1 MEVIL
6 RENVEGLGKRGD
18 IVRVKDGYARN
29 YLIPRRLA
37 VPVTPGNIKQIEL
50 EKKNW
55 AIKHQ
60 KEIEAAEAIKDIIE
74 KITIT
79 VTKKAGENNQLF
91 GSVTAQDIADALAK
105 EKVEIDKKKIEL
117 PEQIKELGTFPVKIK
132 LHPEITVETK
142 VYVVS
147 E

>member
-37 VPVTPGNIKQIEL
+37 VPMTEGNLKQIEL

-55 AIKHQ
+55 ALKHQ

-91 GSVTAQDIADALAK
+91 GSVTAQDIAEALKK
-105 EKVEIDKKKIEL
+105 EKVDIDKKKIEL

-132 LHPEITVETK
+132 IHPEVVVETK

>member
-37 VPVTPGNIKQIEL
+37 VAVTPGNIKQIEL

-55 AIKHQ
+55 ALKHQ
-60 KEIEAAEAIKDIIE
+60 KEIEAAEAVKDIIE

-117 PEQIKELGTFPVKIK
+117 PEPIKELGTFPVKIK
-132 LHPEITVETK
+132 IHPEVVVETK

>member
-37 VPVTPGNIKQIEL
+37 MPVTEGNIKQIEL
-50 EKKNW
+50 EKRNW

-60 KEIEAAEAIKDIIE
+60 KEVEAAEAVKDLIE

-105 EKVEIDKKKIEL
+105 EKVDIDKKKIEL

-132 LHPEITVETK
+132 LHPEVVVETK

>member
-6 RENVEGLGKRGD
+6 RENIEGLGKRGD
-18 IVRVKDGYARN
+18 VVKVKDGYARN
-29 YLIPRRLA
+29 YLIPRKLA
-37 VPVTPGNIKQIEL
+37 VAVTPGNMKQIEL
-50 EKKNW
+50 EKKSW
-55 AIKHQ
+55 ALKHQ
-60 KEIEAAEAIKDIIE
+60 KEVEAANAIKDMIE

-79 VTKKAGENNQLF
+79 VTKKAGENNVLF

-105 EKVEIDKKKIEL
+105 EKVEIDKRKIEL
-117 PEQIKELGTFPVKIK
+117 PEPIKELGTFPVIIKI
-132 LHPEITVETK
+132 HPEVTVETK

>member
-18 IVRVKDGYARN
+18 VVRVKDGYARN
-29 YLIPRRLA
+29 YLIPRKLA
-37 VPVTPGNIKQIEL
+37 VPVTEGNIKQIEL

-55 AIKHQ
+55 ALKHQ
-60 KEIEAAEAIKDIIE
+60 KEIEAAEAVKDIIE

-132 LHPEITVETK
+132 IHPEVVVETK

>member
-37 VPVTPGNIKQIEL
+37 VPVTEGNIKQIEL

-60 KEIEAAEAIKDIIE
+60 KEVEAAEAVKDLIE

-91 GSVTAQDIADALAK
+91 GSVTSQDIADALAK
-105 EKVEIDKKKIEL
+105 EKVDIDKKKIEL

-132 LHPEITVETK
+132 LHPEVVVETK

>member
-37 VPVTPGNIKQIEL
+37 VPVTDGNIKQIEL

-55 AIKHQ
+55 ALKHQ

-91 GSVTAQDIADALAK
+91 GSVTAQDIADALKK
-105 EKVEIDKKKIEL
+105 EKVDIDKKKIEL
-117 PEQIKELGTFPVKIK
+117 PEHIKELGTFPVKIK
-132 LHPEITVETK
+132 IHPEVVVETK

>member
-37 VPVTPGNIKQIEL
+37 VPVTHGNIKQIEL

-55 AIKHQ
+55 ALKHQ
-60 KEIEAAEAIKDIIE
+60 KEIEAAEGVKDIIE

-105 EKVEIDKKKIEL
+105 EKVEVDKKKIEL

-132 LHPEITVETK
+132 LHPEVVVETK

>member
-6 RENVEGLGKRGD
+6 RENIEGLGKRGD
-18 IVRVKDGYARN
+18 VVKVKDGYARN
-29 YLIPRRLA
+29 YLIPRKLA
-37 VPVTPGNIKQIEL
+37 VAVTPGNMKQIEL
-50 EKKNW
+50 EKKSW

-60 KEIEAAEAIKDIIE
+60 KEVEAANAIKDMIE

-105 EKVEIDKKKIEL
+105 EKVEIDKRKIEL
-117 PEQIKELGTFPVKIK
+117 PETIKELGTFPVIIKI
-132 LHPEITVETK
+132 HPEVTVETK

>member
-6 RENVEGLGKRGD
+6 RDNVEGLGKRGD

-29 YLIPRRLA
+29 YLVPKRLA
-37 VPVTPGNIKQIEL
+37 VPVTPGNIRQIEL

-55 AIKHQ
+55 ALKHQ
-60 KEIEAAEAIKDIIE
+60 KEIEAAEAIKDVIE

-105 EKVEIDKKKIEL
+105 EKVEVDKKKIEL
-117 PEQIKELGTFPVKIK
+117 PEQIKELGTFPVKIR
-132 LHPEITVETK
+132 LHPEVMVETK

>member
-37 VPVTPGNIKQIEL
+37 VPVTEGNIKQIEL

-55 AIKHQ
+55 ALKHQ

-91 GSVTAQDIADALAK
+91 GSVTAQDIADALKK
-105 EKVEIDKKKIEL
+105 EKVDIDKKKIEL
-117 PEQIKELGTFPVKIK
+117 PEHIKELGTFPVKIK
-132 LHPEITVETK
+132 IHPEVVVETK

>member
-6 RENVEGLGKRGD
+6 REHVEGLGKRGD
-18 IVRVKDGYARN
+18 VVKVKDGYARN

-37 VPVTPGNIKQIEL
+37 VPMTQGNIKQIEL

-55 AIKHQ
+55 ALKHQ
-60 KEIEAAEAIKDIIE
+60 KELEAAEAVKDIIE

-91 GSVTAQDIADALAK
+91 GSVTTQDIADALAK

-117 PEQIKELGTFPVKIK
+117 TEQIKELGTFPVKIK
-132 LHPEITVETK
+132 LHPDVVVETK

>member
-37 VPVTPGNIKQIEL
+37 VPVTDGNIKQIEL
-50 EKKNW
+50 EKRNW

-60 KEIEAAEAIKDIIE
+60 KEVEAAEAVKDMIE

-105 EKVEIDKKKIEL
+105 EKVDIDKKKIEL

-132 LHPEITVETK
+132 LHPEVVIETK

>member
-37 VPVTPGNIKQIEL
+37 VPVTEGNIKQIEL
-50 EKKNW
+50 EKRNW

-60 KEIEAAEAIKDIIE
+60 KEVEAAEAVKDLIE

-91 GSVTAQDIADALAK
+91 GSVTSQDIADALAK
-105 EKVEIDKKKIEL
+105 EKVDIDKKKIEL

-132 LHPEITVETK
+132 LHPEVVVETK